1 MRFYLETKIMN
12 KLLTT
17 ITLLCFSV
25 AANAETYVC
34 AIEIGNKPEIT
45 METFERQGNT
55 FSTNNIPWII
65 NSENENFIMLSAGYA
80 RENTEI
86 IRIFGPDGEEKT
98 PSTLYFL
105 DSVIINKEE
114 NTMRRNMLIYM
125 ENSPD
130 IQDITYDT
138 ATCTT
143 IL

>member
-1 MRFYLETKIMN
+1 MK

-17 ITLLCFSV
+17 IILLCFSV

-34 AIEIGNKPEIT
+34 AIEVGNKPEIM
-45 METFERQGNT
+45 METFERQDNT
-55 FSTNNIPWII
+55 FSMNNITWII

-86 IRIFGPDGEEKT
+86 IRIFGPDGEEKS

-105 DSVIINKEE
+105 DSAIINKEE
-114 NTMRRNMLIYM
+114 NTMRRSMLIYI

-130 IQDITYDT
+130 IQNINYDT